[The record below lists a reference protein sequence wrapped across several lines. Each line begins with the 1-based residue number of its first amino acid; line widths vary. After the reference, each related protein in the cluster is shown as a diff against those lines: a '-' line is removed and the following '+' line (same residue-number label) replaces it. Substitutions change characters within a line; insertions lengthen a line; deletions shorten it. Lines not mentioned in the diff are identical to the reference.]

1 MYTDRKIW
9 LARSDKNLYLLPT
22 MANRHG
28 LIAGATGTGKTITM
42 KVLAESFSDM
52 GVPVFLAD
60 VKGDL
65 TGMCKPGQDSDDM
78 RQRVERFG
86 LEGFT
91 YQKYPTRFWD
101 IFGEKGIP
109 VRVTVSSMGPTLLAR
124 LLMFPLS
131 IKQQKSTARMSAFQP
146 MMQEIQKKYANDKQR
161 QNEEM
166 MKLQQDAGFSMT
178 AGCLPMV
185 INMFVIFGVIEVVYR
200 PLQYVL
206 LVSKDVINEMVTLAN
221 ETLGTSLDAA
231 HYTVQNALINLVKQN
246 PETFSDLLGDKL
258 DSVVNFNFTF
268 FGIDL
273 SQVPSEVGFFSVAII
288 IPVLSVL
295 TMILV
300 NVVTMSMS
308 GQQMSGSMKFL
319 PWAKSIMFGFI
330 TFTVP
335 VGFSLYYTA
344 SNVFALAQSIVL
356 KKMYNPE
363 KIKQQVQEEIE
374 AKRAERKKKKQ
385 VKVVAADGAE
395 VVKDVSQ
402 AELDRIR
409 LERARQ
415 MEDERYKDE

>member
-1 MYTDRKIW
+1 MNIF
-9 LARSDKNLYLLPT
+9 
-22 MANRHG
+22 G
-28 LIAGATGTGKTITM
+28 
-42 KVLAESFSDM
+42 
-52 GVPVFLAD
+52 FLAPLL
-60 VKGDL
+60 GWI
-65 TGMCKPGQDSDDM
+65 M
-78 RQRVERFG
+78 EWIYRF
-86 LEGFT
+86 
-91 YQKYPTRFWD
+91 
-101 IFGEKGIP
+101 IP
-109 VRVTVSSMGPTLLAR
+109 NYGWTMILFTLLAR

-221 ETLGTSLDAA
+221 ETLGPSLDAA

-319 PWAKSIMFGFI
+319 PWAMSIMFGFI

>member
-1 MYTDRKIW
+1 MEWIYRFIPNYGW
-9 LARSDKNLYLLPT
+9 T
-22 MANRHG
+22 M
-28 LIAGATGTGKTITM
+28 I
-42 KVLAESFSDM
+42 
-52 GVPVFLAD
+52 
-60 VKGDL
+60 
-65 TGMCKPGQDSDDM
+65 
-78 RQRVERFG
+78 
-86 LEGFT
+86 
-91 YQKYPTRFWD
+91 
-101 IFGEKGIP
+101 IF
-109 VRVTVSSMGPTLLAR
+109 TLLTR

-131 IKQQKSTARMSAFQP
+131 VKQQKSTARMSAFQP

-178 AGCLPMV
+178 AGCLPMA

-231 HYTVQNALINLVKQN
+231 HYTVQNTLINLVKQN
-246 PETFSDLLGDKL
+246 PDTFSDLLGDKL
-258 DSVVNFNFTF
+258 DAVVNFNFTF

-273 SQVPSEVGFFSVAII
+273 SQVPSDVGLFSVAII
-288 IPVLSVL
+288 IPVLSVV

-300 NVVTMSMS
+300 NVVTLSMS
-308 GQQMSGSMKFL
+308 GQQMNGTMKIL
-319 PWAKSIMFGFI
+319 PWAMSIMFGFI

-344 SNVFALAQSIVL
+344 SNLFALVQSILL

-363 KIKQQVQEEIE
+363 KIKQQVQEEID

-385 VKVVAADGAE
+385 VKVTASDGAE